1 MNPWAYVLAAS
12 LLVNGVLGR
21 VYLGKRD
28 AATLAAEQRD
38 DARGLASACSDATE
52 WSARR
57 VVWALAHGR
66 LPKRTL
72 RIAATCGNDLCVH
85 PDHAAE
91 RSRAFEL
98 KGLKRDLAFKARIA
112 ATKRQQAGT
121 PPAAVAFVRASS
133 SSHAQAARETGLTQQ
148 MVSKIRSHDR
158 WRNYRDPFAAWGC

>member
-1 MNPWAYVLAAS
+1 MKRSMQDLEHLTLDDLLARVREEDGCLVWALCARDGVPS
-12 LLVNGVLGR
+12 WTINGR
-21 VYLGKRD
+21 
-28 AATLAAEQRD
+28 Q
-38 DARGLASACSDATE
+38 
-52 WSARR
+52 WPARR
-57 VVWALAHGR
+57 VVWALVHGR
-66 LPKRTL
+66 LPKRTM
-72 RIAATCGNDLCVH
+72 RVAATCGNDLCVH

-112 ATKRQQAGT
+112 ATKRRQAGT

-158 WRNYRDPFAAWGC
+158 WRNYRDPFEAWGG